1 MPIILTYFYE
11 DERSTL
17 TVLSQLIKLNGYQV
31 RQTLLL
37 CPFVSFFCTT
47 FNSILSIF
55 ICLIVEQIF
64 ENQGAKFF
72 NSLSREIQNSEN
84 TSLFGKGLEKFLLSW
99 SFILFVEVHT
109 FRFRFL
115 SFSLLLLRE
124 NNAFFIQ

>member
-1 MPIILTYFYE
+1 M
-11 DERSTL
+11 
-17 TVLSQLIKLNGYQV
+17 
-31 RQTLLL
+31 
-37 CPFVSFFCTT
+37 
-47 FNSILSIF
+47 
-55 ICLIVEQIF
+55 VEQIF

-84 TSLFGKGLEKFLLSW
+84 ISLFGKGLKKFLLSW

>member
-1 MPIILTYFYE
+1 M
-11 DERSTL
+11 
-17 TVLSQLIKLNGYQV
+17 VIKSV
-31 RQTLLL
+31 RLFCYVLLL
-37 CPFVSFFCTT
+37 AFFAQR
-47 FNSILSIF
+47 SISISIF

-72 NSLSREIQNSEN
+72 NSLSREIQNSEKI
-84 TSLFGKGLEKFLLSW
+84 SLFGKGLKKFLLSW

>member
-1 MPIILTYFYE
+1 M
-11 DERSTL
+11 
-17 TVLSQLIKLNGYQV
+17 VIKSV
-31 RQTLLL
+31 RLFCYVLLL
-37 CPFVSFFCTT
+37 AFFAQR
-47 FNSILSIF
+47 SISISIF

-84 TSLFGKGLEKFLLSW
+84 ISLFGKGLKKFLLSW